1 MPFKEGNT
9 LTGWGFVRGAP
20 WDFAGIFKTKE
31 EAEAKAA
38 DMGEGYEVRYGEN
51 QEGTDNFMSVES
63 D

>member
-9 LTGWGFVRGAP
+9 VAGWGVVRNAP
-20 WDFAGIFKTKE
+20 WDFAGIFKSKD

-38 DMGEGYEVRYGEN
+38 DMGEEYDVHYGEN
-51 QEGTDNFMSVES
+51 QEGTDNFIWTGE